1 MIKDDNVKS
10 TYKVFQKGIRLD
22 DFKFDVLA

>member
-1 MIKDDNVKS
+1 MNKDDNVKS
-10 TYKVFQKGIRLD
+10 TYKVFQKEIRLD